1 MGKSYLD
8 IIQLEKEKG
17 FRNGLY
23 DYVNVKMSYDTNRME
38 GSTLTFTDTQ
48 ALYEKNV
55 VPTGGHSFDAL
66 IEGKNHFELLD
77 FMLMTINEPLT
88 ERLIKEFHQI
98 LKKGTLDE
106 ERYGI
111 GRYKGIPNIAGE
123 QKVAEPHEVPE
134 LMRALLESYD
144 KMLDDVL
151 RFHHEFELI
160 HPFQDG
166 NGRVGRLIMLRQ
178 CLKHNI
184 TPFIISS
191 DRKEEYINGLQF
203 FETKPHLLK
212 EEVTAQQEL
221 FQELAEPFVNHYSN
235 SKRD

>member
-1 MGKSYLD
+1 MDKSYLD

-23 DYVNVKMSYDTNRME
+23 DYINVKMSYDTNRME

-48 ALYEKNV
+48 ALYEKNI
-55 VPTGGHSFDAL
+55 VPTGGHSFDDL
-66 IEGKNHFELLD
+66 LEGKNHFELMD
-77 FMLMTINEPLT
+77 FMLTTIDESLT

-111 GRYKGIPNIAGE
+111 GRYKGIPNMAGE
-123 QKVAEPHEVPE
+123 QKVAEPHAVPE
-134 LMRALLESYD
+134 LMRNLLESYD
-144 KMLDDVL
+144 KKDATLDDVL

-166 NGRVGRLIMLRQ
+166 NGRVGRLIMLRE
-178 CLKHNI
+178 CLKHDI

-191 DRKEEYINGLQF
+191 DRKEEYINGLRF
-203 FETKPHLLK
+203 FEAKPHLLK
-212 EEVTAQQEL
+212 EEVMAQQEA
-221 FQELAEPFVNHYSN
+221 FRGIAEPFVNHYN
-235 SKRD
+235 